1 MKRRAFLATSALSV
15 AGLAGCLGDTEY
27 RVTNTTVESS
37 TAPLALSAR
46 ITTPRAVIEHPA
58 ALELTLENE
67 GEQPI
72 RIRSYGIWPFGVL
85 SIAPSPTPDEDQYDT
100 KLYSPAY
107 EESDTVEVGPGRA
120 SMRVDGEPLTRT
132 LEAGASASTTYRLY
146 GSDLPRPGTYYIV
159 QSFEGNESE
168 YSTGDGWM
176 TFDPRVA
183 VTIEEVSQLPL

>member
-1 MKRRAFLATSALSV
+1 MKRRAFLATSALSM
-15 AGLAGCLGDTEY
+15 ASLAGCLGDTEY

-37 TAPLALSAR
+37 SGPLTLSVR

-85 SIAPSPTPDEDQYDT
+85 SIAPSPTPDEDQYDV

-107 EESDTVEVGPGRA
+107 EESDAVEVGPGRA
-120 SMRVDGEPLTRT
+120 SMRVDGEPLTQM

-146 GSDLPRPGTYYIV
+146 GSDLSRPGTYYIV
-159 QSFEGNESE
+159 QSFGGNESE
-168 YSTGDGWM
+168 YSAGGEWT
-176 TFDPRVA
+176 TFDSRIA
-183 VTIEEVSQLPL
+183 VTIEEVSQFPV